1 MKLPRLL
8 MALTVANLG
17 LLVLLVGRVGSVEAR
32 NDVEPVLRGRRL
44 EIVDDR
50 GRVRAS
56 IIVQPPGR
64 MPNGESFPENV
75 MFRLIDS
82 NGRPEVK
89 LGGSE
94 QGAGISFVGVTDVTH
109 VLLEAKGTATSLK
122 LTDGDGRERLLK
134 P

>member
-1 MKLPRLL
+1 

-17 LLVLLVGRVGSVEAR
+17 LLVVLVGRVRSAEAG
-32 NDVEPVLRGRRL
+32 DVQPVLRGRKL
-44 EIVDDR
+44 EIVDER

-64 MPNGESFPENV
+64 MPDGAPYPETV
-75 MFRLIDS
+75 MLRLIDP

-94 QGAGISFVGVTDVTH
+94 QGAGISFVGSTDVTH

-122 LTDGDGRERLLK
+122 LTNGDGQEQVLK

>member
-1 MKLPRLL
+1 MNLPRLL
-8 MALTVANLG
+8 LALTVVNLG
-17 LLVLLVGRVGSVEAR
+17 LLAFLVGRIRSAEAGG
-32 NDVEPVLRGRRL
+32 VEPVLRGRKL

-75 MFRLIDS
+75 MFRLIDA

-94 QGAGISFVGVTDVTH
+94 QGAGIGFIGATDETH

>member
-1 MKLPRLL
+1 MKIPRLL

-17 LLVLLVGRVGSVEAR
+17 LLVFLVGRIRPAEAGSAEA
-32 NDVEPVLRGRRL
+32 VLRGRRL

-64 MPNGESFPENV
+64 MPDGEPYPETV
-75 MFRLIDS
+75 MLRLIDP

-89 LGGSE
+89 LGASE

-109 VLLEAKGTATSLK
+109 VLLEAKRTATSLT
-122 LTDGDGRERLLK
+122 LTNGDGREQRIQ

>member
-1 MKLPRLL
+1 MKISRLL

-17 LLVLLVGRVGSVEAR
+17 LLVFLVGQIGSAETGG
-32 NDVEPVLRGRRL
+32 VEPVLRGRRL

-50 GRVRAS
+50 GHVRAS

-64 MPNGESFPENV
+64 MPNGEPYPENV
-75 MFRLIDS
+75 ILRLIDP

-109 VLLEAKGTATSLK
+109 VLLEAKGTATWLK
-122 LTDGDGRERLLK
+122 LANGDGREQVIK

>member
-1 MKLPRLL
+1 MNLPRLL
-8 MALTVANLG
+8 LALTVANLG
-17 LLVLLVGRVGSVEAR
+17 LLAFLVGRIRSAEAGAV
-32 NDVEPVLRGRRL
+32 DGVLRGRKL

-56 IIVQPPGR
+56 IIVQPAGR

-89 LGGSE
+89 MGGSE
-94 QGAGISFVGVTDVTH
+94 QGAGIGFIGATDKTH
-109 VLLEAKGTATSLK
+109 VLLEAKGTETRLK
-122 LTDGDGRERLLK
+122 LTNGDGREQIIH